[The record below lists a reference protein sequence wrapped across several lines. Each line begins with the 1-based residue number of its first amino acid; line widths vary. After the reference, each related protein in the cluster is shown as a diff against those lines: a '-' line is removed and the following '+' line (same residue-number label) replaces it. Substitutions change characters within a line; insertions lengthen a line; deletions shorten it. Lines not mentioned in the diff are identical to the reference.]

1 MVLSFLNCL
10 IFILMLV
17 GHIKER
23 RRTEG
28 CKVLLLKVKTMIL
41 FLIILLEISVFIRY
55 TFTFDNTRIYD
66 GILIIS
72 GFVESVVFFMIC
84 YFYTKKAVHFLEES
98 KKIRKI
104 MRIVMYA
111 SGLVFLI
118 LAIYQYWDPN
128 VKDNSRAKLC
138 KTMYFILPNCINQIA
153 NAFFIYI
160 GFKVMKSINE
170 FNSH

>member
-1 MVLSFLNCL
+1 
-10 IFILMLV
+10 
-17 GHIKER
+17 
-23 RRTEG
+23 
-28 CKVLLLKVKTMIL
+28 
-41 FLIILLEISVFIRY
+41 
-55 TFTFDNTRIYD
+55 
-66 GILIIS
+66 
-72 GFVESVVFFMIC
+72 
-84 YFYTKKAVHFLEES
+84 
-98 KKIRKI
+98 

-160 GFKVMKSINE
+160 GFKIMKSINE